1 MNNIPKIKNITANVP
16 DNVEVKE
23 TPITDPVML
32 TLEFTIKN
40 ILTPKNNTPN
50 NLSIF
55 VNNIIFRLNIL
66 IYKFL
71 FLLNN
76 VFCWN

>member
-1 MNNIPKIKNITANVP
+1 
-16 DNVEVKE
+16 
-23 TPITDPVML
+23 ML